1 MRKNVP
7 STIASMTGGEYELFA
22 TRKKFELRMTEFT
35 NHLHS
40 RYLLSF
46 SPKSPHP
53 GLHQIR
59 VRLRD
64 AATLPCWRGAVTG
77 RGSQSN
83 EALYSARSAD
93 GLRCWSQEPPGLS
106 RLGPTG

>member
-7 STIASMTGGEYELFA
+7 SAIASMTGGEYELFA
-22 TRKKFELRMTEFT
+22 TRKKFEVRMNDFT

-46 SPKSPHP
+46 APRSPHP

-64 AATLPCWRGAVTG
+64 AENGIVL
-77 RGSQSN
+77 
-83 EALYSARSAD
+83 ARSSYWAED
-93 GLRCWSQEPPGLS
+93 TKQ
-106 RLGPTG
+106 